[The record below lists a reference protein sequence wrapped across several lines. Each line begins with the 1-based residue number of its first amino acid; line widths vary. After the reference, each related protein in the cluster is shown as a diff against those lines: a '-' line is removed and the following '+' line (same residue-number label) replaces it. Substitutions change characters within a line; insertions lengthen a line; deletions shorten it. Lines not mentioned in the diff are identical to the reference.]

1 MQVQTENKPYDSINV
16 TPMLDLAYVL
26 LVVFILMT
34 TATVQGLT
42 MSLPKPSDKPSTE
55 KHDVKIVQITA
66 EGAVLVNGV
75 GANMDELKSQLAAAR
90 DRDPKVSVMIKG
102 DPRAKYGKVIAVVDL
117 VNALAIGGV
126 GLVTSRIGS

>member
-34 TATVQGLT
+34 TATVQGLM

-55 KHDVKIVQITA
+55 QHEVKIVQITA
-66 EGAVLVNGV
+66 ENSVLVNGV
-75 GANMDELKSQLAAAR
+75 GVSMDELKNQLAAAKA
-90 DRDPKVSVMIKG
+90 RDPKLSVMIKG
-102 DPRAKYGKVIAVVDL
+102 DPRAKYSRVIAVIDL
-117 VNALAIGGV
+117 VNSLAIEGV
-126 GLVTSRIGS
+126 GLVTSRIGT

>member
-34 TATVQGLT
+34 TATVQGLM

-55 KHDVKIVQITA
+55 QHEVKIVQITA
-66 EGAVLVNGV
+66 ENSILVNGV
-75 GANMDELKSQLAAAR
+75 GVSMDELKNQLAAAKA
-90 DRDPKVSVMIKG
+90 RDPKLSVMIKG
-102 DPRAKYGKVIAVVDL
+102 DPRAKYSRVIAVIDL
-117 VNALAIGGV
+117 ANSLAIEGV
-126 GLVTSRIGS
+126 GLVTSRIGT

>member
-34 TATVQGLT
+34 TATVQGLM

-55 KHDVKIVQITA
+55 QHEVKIVQITA
-66 EGAVLVNGV
+66 ENSILVNGV
-75 GANMDELKSQLAAAR
+75 GVSMDELKNQLAAAKA
-90 DRDPKVSVMIKG
+90 RDPKLSVMIKG
-102 DPRAKYGKVIAVVDL
+102 DPRAKYSRVIAVIDL
-117 VNALAIGGV
+117 VNSLAIEGV
-126 GLVTSRIGS
+126 GLVTSRIGT